1 MDFAP
6 FIRYEKYASQANL
19 AFHSVRVDRSKN
31 KVWTVN
37 SNFWATP
44 QVALKADYQVYD
56 EKDEDRGDNRFN
68 LGMGY
73 RF

>member
-6 FIRYEKYASQANL
+6 FIRYEKYASQASL
-19 AFHSVRVDRSKN
+19 AFNSVRVDRSKN
-31 KVWTVN
+31 KVWTVGA
-37 SNFWATP
+37 NFWATP
-44 QVALKADYQVYD
+44 QVVLKADYQVYD
-56 EKDEDRGDNRFN
+56 EKDEDRGDKRFN